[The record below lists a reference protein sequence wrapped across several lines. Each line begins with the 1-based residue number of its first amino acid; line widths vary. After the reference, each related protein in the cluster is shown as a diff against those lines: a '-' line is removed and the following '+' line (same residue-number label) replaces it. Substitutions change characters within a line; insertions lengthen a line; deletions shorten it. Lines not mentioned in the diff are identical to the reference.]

1 MLPNPY
7 AILGGLLAVIALCVA
22 SFGFGHHVDH
32 QAFVAYRETQA
43 AEAEKQ
49 VAANRTALLD
59 QQQAD
64 QAVMAKINQSRGDQI
79 NEITQRRDALLTANR
94 DLSQRLYVAISSSG
108 SAKPAVPTA
117 GTRGPVD
124 DGGSQAEIPTTIAPW
139 LIDQF
144 TQADSDAALV
154 GALQQVVAHDRAVC
168 NGSLPG
174 IVAAQ

>member
-79 NEITQRRDALLTANR
+79 NEITH
-94 DLSQRLYVAISSSG
+94 
-108 SAKPAVPTA
+108 
-117 GTRGPVD
+117 RGPLD

-144 TQADSDAALV
+144 TQADNDAALV

-168 NGSLPG
+168 NGNLPG
-174 IVAAQ
+174 VVAAQ